1 MDIPRMGLS
10 TEFPY
15 RAHVEVDEFLQVGDT
30 FRGRVQ
36 TADESVPRLH
46 QGFEAGAL
54 TTRPG
59 PDINELN

>member
-30 FRGRVQ
+30 FRGRRTIVKVK
-36 TADESVPRLH
+36 TGWS
-46 QGFEAGAL
+46 
-54 TTRPG
+54 
-59 PDINELN
+59 